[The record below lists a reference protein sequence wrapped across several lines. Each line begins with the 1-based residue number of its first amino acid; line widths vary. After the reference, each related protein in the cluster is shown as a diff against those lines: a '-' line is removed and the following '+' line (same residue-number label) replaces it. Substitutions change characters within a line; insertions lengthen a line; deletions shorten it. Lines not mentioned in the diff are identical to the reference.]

1 MSGGH
6 VPPPPPPP
14 VGPES
19 TTVPPSH
26 ELVIDA
32 AHRPTTS
39 PVVVNLDGGQ
49 ATVHIEGLGEGR
61 GTSHAPERAIRKS
74 EETEDTAD

>member
-1 MSGGH
+1 
-6 VPPPPPPP
+6 
-14 VGPES
+14 
-19 TTVPPSH
+19 
-26 ELVIDA
+26 
-32 AHRPTTS
+32 
-39 PVVVNLDGGQ
+39 VNLDGGQ